1 MCTVYN
7 NERNNVE
14 RRIENVIGEW
24 EEEGKEIIIG
34 GDFNIRIGEL
44 GGMKTEEME
53 VGRRIKDKVINNGG
67 RNLAE
72 WIMERWKEIGKE
84 NSRM

>member
-14 RRIENVIGEW
+14 RRIENVISEW
-24 EEEGKEIIIG
+24 EEEGKKIIIG

-44 GGMKTEEME
+44 GGMETEIE
-53 VGRRIKDKVINNGG
+53 VGRRIKDKVINNGR

-72 WIMERWKEIGKE
+72 
-84 NSRM
+84 